1 MDYYI
6 LFVRN
11 KITHLLIEFGSSIV
25 EQMIPSVS
33 DALHYCS
40 SLISIEKDSP
50 IVFISDYED
59 LIVH

>member
-1 MDYYI
+1 MNYYI

-11 KITHLLIEFGSSIV
+11 KMTHLLIEFGSSIV
-25 EQMIPSVS
+25 EQMIPSIS

-40 SLISIEKDSP
+40 SLISSEKGSP
-50 IVFISDYED
+50 IVSISDYED

>member
-1 MDYYI
+1 M
-6 LFVRN
+6 
-11 KITHLLIEFGSSIV
+11 THLLIEFGSSIV

-40 SLISIEKDSP
+40 SLISEKGSP